1 MMSVVVLIVLVI
13 VTAVFITADLQSK
26 WKKR

>member
-1 MMSVVVLIVLVI
+1 MMGVVVLIVLVI
-13 VTAVFITADLQSK
+13 VTTVFITVDLQSK